1 MESITQSCNGL
12 VVRPL
17 TDQDSP
23 EWNRFVAGH
32 QDAVF
37 YHTLAWRDFVQ
48 CVFGHQPHYLVCER
62 DGRMTGILPMFMVR
76 MPLLGSKL
84 ISIPYDI
91 GAGGPLVTE
100 PSAGIMLAERAMQL
114 AHELRAGYLQFR
126 CASRRADMA
135 QLELE
140 ESEPVILSEIIL
152 DNEQDVW
159 ARVERDH
166 RKAMRKADKR
176 GVVMREAASL
186 EDYLEFYGVYL
197 QVFSDFGTPPYGR
210 KYFERLWQN
219 LAATGSVRMILAEV
233 EGRCVGGLLMF
244 AWGRNLTSKFA
255 AVLPDAVPLRAYP
268 ALYGRAIEIG
278 LQENFARLSW
288 GTSSR
293 DQTGLIEFKE
303 RWGAVSTATAF
314 YDLAVTTRPPDIG
327 KYYDSQGL
335 AQRVWKH
342 LPLALTPVLGAPLNR
357 WFC

>member
-1 MESITQSCNGL
+1 VESIPKTDAEPA
-12 VVRPL
+12 VRAL
-17 TDQDSP
+17 TEQDAP

-32 QDAVF
+32 EDAVF

-48 CVFGHQPHYLVCER
+48 RVFGHQPHYLLCER
-62 DGRMTGILPMFMVR
+62 DGRVIGILPMFLVR

-84 ISIPYDI
+84 ISLPYDI

-100 PSAGIMLAERAMQL
+100 PSAEIQLAEQAMQL
-114 AHELRAGYLQFR
+114 ARELRAGYLQFR
-126 CASRRADMA
+126 CASRRADLA

-140 ESEPVILSEIIL
+140 ESEPVILSEIVL

-159 ARVERDH
+159 SRVERDH
-166 RKAMRKADKR
+166 RKAMRKANNR
-176 GVVMREAASL
+176 GVVLREAASL
-186 EDYLEFYGVYL
+186 EDYLAFFDVYL
-197 QVFSDFGTPPYGR
+197 QVFRDFGTPPYGR
-210 KYFERLWQN
+210 GYFERLWHD
-219 LAATGSVRMILAEV
+219 LAASGSVRMILAEV

-255 AVLPDAVPLRAYP
+255 VVLPKAVPLRAYP

-278 LQENFARLSW
+278 LKENFGRLSW

-314 YDLAVTTRPPDIG
+314 YDLAVTSRPPDIE
-327 KYYDSQGL
+327 KYYDSGGL
-335 AQRVWKH
+335 SRRVWKR
-342 LPLALTPVLGAPLNR
+342 LPLALTPLLGAPLNR